1 MTQRKSVSK
10 SQTCLGSFR
19 LIEFPHSLVSGSF
32 VAFRLATTAFSLW
45 IFLAEHHSILCT
57 LLNLLQMDA
66 PFFST
71 LWVLHGAKRGL
82 LKQHQQFGKTNK
94 QTKNSITTAL
104 DSYIPLWQQ
113 WFYSKHRAIKGSAG
127 SAEILITCVQ
137 QEPQLKAKL
146 LQIIYSGTDNE
157 NCITYFTFQDE
168 TKKETSIILVRT

>member
-45 IFLAEHHSILCT
+45 IFLAEHHLILCT

-94 QTKNSITTAL
+94 QTKKEHHNDSFRFIHPFVTTIILFQAHSYKGISWECRDSHHLHATRTTAENKAVA
-104 DSYIPLWQQ
+104 DSLFWYW
-113 WFYSKHRAIKGSAG
+113 
-127 SAEILITCVQ
+127 
-137 QEPQLKAKL
+137 
-146 LQIIYSGTDNE
+146 
-157 NCITYFTFQDE
+157 
-168 TKKETSIILVRT
+168 